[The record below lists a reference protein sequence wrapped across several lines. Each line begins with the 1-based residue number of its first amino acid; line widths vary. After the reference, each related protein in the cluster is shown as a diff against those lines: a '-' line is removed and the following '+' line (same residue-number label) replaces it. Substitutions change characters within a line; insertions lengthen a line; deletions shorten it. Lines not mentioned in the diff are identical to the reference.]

1 MRAILR
7 NTLVLSLALCAF
19 LLPERA
25 TAQDGPG
32 HNHIGHV
39 ADGFRGTPDGMGLL
53 PTAMAEAEVAAQHAG
68 LAARDLTDLA
78 GMKRHVGHVLNALDP
93 AQMESG
99 PGLGYGVLPAVNG
112 AVRHIELAA
121 AADGA
126 SDGVKAHSV
135 HVATSARNTAQRA
148 ERAIELAK
156 GIMEAMSA
164 ADAAVMMEDLLA
176 IAEQLLTGLDADGN
190 GSIGW
195 QEGEGGLEQ
204 ALTHVDLMKRG
215 EGIGN

>member
-1 MRAILR
+1 MRALPR
-7 NTLVLSLALCAF
+7 KTLVLSLALCAF

-53 PTAMAEAEVAAQHAG
+53 PTAAAEAAVAAQHAG
-68 LAARDLTDLA
+68 LAARDLTNLD

-99 PGLGYGVLPAVNG
+99 PGLGYGVLPAANG
-112 AVRHIELAA
+112 AARHIELAA

-126 SDGVKAHSV
+126 SDGVKAHAV
-135 HVATSARNTAQRA
+135 HVATSARNTATRA
-148 ERAIELAK
+148 EHAIELAK
-156 GIMEAMSA
+156 GIMEATSA
-164 ADAAVMMEDLLA
+164 DDAAPMMEELVGVTA
-176 IAEQLLTGLDADGN
+176 QLVPGHDANGDGR
-190 GSIGW
+190 IGW
-195 QEGEGGLEQ
+195 QEGEGGTEQ
-204 ALTHVDLMKRG
+204 AQTHVNLMKRG

>member
-1 MRAILR
+1 MRALLR
-7 NTLVLSLALCAF
+7 NTLVPSLALCAF

-25 TAQDGPG
+25 LAQDGPG

-53 PTAMAEAEVAAQHAG
+53 PTAAAEAAVAAQHAG
-68 LAARDLTDLA
+68 LAARDLTSLD

-93 AQMESG
+93 EQMPNG
-99 PGLGYGVLPAVNG
+99 PGLGFGVLPAANG
-112 AVRHIELAA
+112 AARHIELAA

-135 HVATSARNTAQRA
+135 HVATSSKNTAARA
-148 ERAIELAK
+148 EHAIELAK
-156 GIMEAMSA
+156 AIMAATS
-164 ADAAVMMEDLLA
+164 ADAAAPMMEELVA
-176 IAEQLLTGLDADGN
+176 VTAQLVPGLDANGDGR
-190 GSIGW
+190 IGW
-195 QEGEGGLEQ
+195 QEGEGGTEQ
-204 ALTHVDLMKRG
+204 AQTHVNLMKRG